1 MTTPMTDEMRRRVK
15 NILDRRSKL
24 STNVFDPGAEIPGY
38 LSYVPYLVMELQD
51 AGRSDLADLV
61 RQEGNFTRA
70 EFDEIISAGLG
81 LGSGIALEVAKR
93 QRVAQVLTEAGGNA
107 AKPGYFV
114 EAVPHLFN
122 EVLCLLDT
130 HWVSQ
135 FEQRIY
141 RNFEAKEQYGEF
153 VNQVL
158 TLEKDFPRIFEFT
171 GRLGEFDDLA
181 KFGFDQFLR
190 EYAEQLETATADDM
204 DGLLEELPAEFQFAF
219 DAQWRNRL
227 EAEFRETYGD
237 EWVEQVRGSEELW
250 RAWEEALLPPARAFL
265 MGVYSGDIHLGTR
278 SNDDDEDLKP
288 DLHVSDTGQASA
300 KPKLGRII
308 DEDTMEFLLDEIARQ
323 GGDQELLDAV
333 ELQIRR
339 GNERVRRDNSPE

>member
-1 MTTPMTDEMRRRVK
+1 M
-15 NILDRRSKL
+15 

-70 EFDEIISAGLG
+70 EFDEIINAGLG

-122 EVLCLLDT
+122 GVLSLLDT
-130 HWVSQ
+130 HWESQ
-135 FEQRIY
+135 FEQRFY
-141 RNFEAKEQYGEF
+141 RAFEAKEKYGEF

-158 TLEKDFPRIFEFT
+158 TLEKEFPQIFEIT
-171 GRLGEFDDLA
+171 ARLGEFDDLA
-181 KFGFDQFLR
+181 KFGFDQALR
-190 EYAEQLETATADDM
+190 NCAEQLETATADDM

-219 DAQWRNRL
+219 DAQWRDRL

-237 EWVEQVRGSEELW
+237 EWVELVRGSEELW
-250 RAWEEALLPPARAFL
+250 KAWGEALGPPARAFL

-278 SNDDDEDLKP
+278 PNAGDEGQKP
-288 DLHVSDTGQASA
+288 DIDVSGTGQASA
-300 KPKLGRII
+300 KPNSGRII
-308 DEDTMEFLLDEIARQ
+308 DEDTIDYLLDEIARQ

-339 GNERVRRDNSPE
+339 SNERVRRASELA